1 MSYLS
6 SDVGLPNFTKA
17 VISLWFRVPQASVD
31 AAKESMGFDPET
43 MIGGAAIPL
52 LTFGNIT
59 EGFSSGGASAINSGS
74 LTIHTGRL
82 VSGAFVED
90 YPTTSQT
97 GVNYTMEGAEFYAP
111 VRLPP
116 SAITVDCSGDA
127 PCIFVNLQTPN
138 RAHRTGMF
146 AYLSNG
152 TSSSDVYAVTS
163 VTSSPPTDPPP
174 DFMRRKDWI
183 TIGGDIT
190 DFVLSGSPEMFYGRS
205 NVLVT
210 ADVWHHL
217 LLSFDLSGAIG
228 NGVSDCQMW
237 MALDDVN
244 YVRDGLPALT
254 DGGHGPNTIFAQGGV
269 YPDGPPMPP
278 QSHPSGWYE
287 AGDVPGSD
295 PPIRTYT
302 WIDTTIT
309 GSFEPRTYRFKPE
322 PLVGSPINV
331 PAPGSAV
338 RQVQMAELQIF
349 TGVTLDTSVEKNRR
363 AFINAKGQPVDEAYG
378 VAKYRGIYG
387 PKTPN
392 VTPSAPIKLLG
403 RRPDVAIVRSARN
416 WIGGS
421 NLGTAKTG
429 FNPTGKI
436 RPVKPDP
443 VLGR

>member
-1 MSYLS
+1 MSFLQS
-6 SDVGLPNFTKA
+6 AGGLPDFNKA

-31 AAKESMGFDPET
+31 AAKKSMGYDPET
-43 MIGGAAIPL
+43 MIGGAVIPL

-97 GVNYTMEGAEFYAP
+97 GVNSTMEGAEFYAP

-116 SAITVDCSGDA
+116 SAITVDCSGNA

-138 RAHRTGMF
+138 RAHRTGMV
-146 AYLSNG
+146 AYISNG

-190 DFVLSGSPEMFYGRS
+190 DFMFSGSPEMFYGRS

-228 NGVSDCQMW
+228 NGVSDCRMW

-269 YPDGPPMPP
+269 YPDGPPMLP

-287 AGDVPGSD
+287 VGDVPDSD

-309 GSFEPRTYRFKPE
+309 GSFEPSTYRFKPE

-416 WIGGS
+416 WMSGFDF
-421 NLGTAKTG
+421 NKTS
-429 FNPTGKI
+429 FRPNGKI
-436 RPVKPDP
+436 LPVKPDP
-443 VLGR
+443 VLGG

>member
-31 AAKESMGFDPET
+31 AAKKSMGYDPET
-43 MIGGAAIPL
+43 MIGGAVIPL

-59 EGFSSGGASAINSGS
+59 EGFSSGGAPAINSGS

-97 GVNYTMEGAEFYAP
+97 GVNSTMEGAEFYAP

-269 YPDGPPMPP
+269 YGGVYPDRPPMLP

-287 AGDVPGSD
+287 AGGVPGSD

-309 GSFEPRTYRFKPE
+309 GSFEPSTYRFKPE

-349 TGVTLDTSVEKNRR
+349 TGVTLDTGVEKNRR
-363 AFINAKGQPVDEAYG
+363 AFINSKGQPVDEAYG

-387 PKTPN
+387 P
-392 VTPSAPIKLLG
+392 
-403 RRPDVAIVRSARN
+403 
-416 WIGGS
+416 
-421 NLGTAKTG
+421 
-429 FNPTGKI
+429 
-436 RPVKPDP
+436 
-443 VLGR
+443 